1 MADARSGKNILM
13 NSIRLRFD
21 HGAPAAVARQAAR
34 TALTGWRAS
43 YPLEDVLL
51 VVTELVHNVTRH
63 TADGGELVLT
73 LRADC
78 VLVEVNDTS
87 AVLPTLRQRA
97 TRIGGRGL
105 LLVAAVAK
113 RWGARS
119 RAWAG
124 HAGKVVWAEV
134 GLRPD
139 VPETSVAANAVR
151 PISACVP

>member
-1 MADARSGKNILM
+1 MESV
-13 NSIRLRFD
+13 RLQFD
-21 HGAPAAVARQAAR
+21 HGAPGAVVRQVAR
-34 TALTGWRAS
+34 TALAGWHAS
-43 YPLEDVLL
+43 YPQEDVLL

-78 VLVEVNDTS
+78 VLVEVNDSS
-87 AVLPTLRQRA
+87 AELPKLRQRA

-124 HAGKVVWAEV
+124 NAGKVVWAEV

-139 VPETSVAANAVR
+139 LPKRRSRRTLYGPCPLA
-151 PISACVP
+151 